1 MQLCIHNEHTTT
13 TMKAFGNDFIVTC
26 EVGTA
31 LGASVNL
38 RTIEIHQGII
48 ELSCGARLRL
58 CGRIHQGP
66 PEFAAIV
73 VGGQPPA
80 TTTTAWTGR
89 DPKAV
94 VATTTTTTSVHA
106 K

>member
-1 MQLCIHNEHTTT
+1 
-13 TMKAFGNDFIVTC
+13 MKAFGNDFIVTG

-38 RTIEIHQGII
+38 RTVEIHHGIV

-58 CGRIHQGP
+58 GGRIHQGP

-73 VGGQPPA
+73 LGGGQPP
-80 TTTTAWTGR
+80 TTATTAWTGR
-89 DPKAV
+89 ALQ
-94 VATTTTTTSVHA
+94 AAAATTTTTSVHA